1 MDEVKKMRK
10 IVLLACLVLA
20 TSAFTTAAF
29 ANHTHHRKHWAHIR
43 APAPAAES
51 LTTVGTPDCH
61 VQGRFLRIAHHCP
74 PDAIAAAPR

>member
-1 MDEVKKMRK
+1 MDEVKTMRK
-10 IVLLACLVLA
+10 IALLTCLALA
-20 TSAFTTAAF
+20 MPALTTAAL
-29 ANHTHHRKHWAHIR
+29 ASHSHNRKHWGHIR

-61 VQGRFLRIAHHCP
+61 VQGRFSRIAHHCP

>member
-1 MDEVKKMRK
+1 MDEVNRMRK
-10 IVLLACLVLA
+10 IVLLTSLLLA
-20 TSAFTTAAF
+20 PAVFATAAS
-29 ANHTHHRKHWAHIR
+29 AKHTHHSKHWAHVR
-43 APAPAAES
+43 APAAES